1 MRKDMTMKTALHF
14 AIVASVIATV
24 GPPVA
29 AQELIVGAGY
39 TQFFD
44 DLSIDSAK
52 VSLEYRH
59 SPFYERGRI
68 DIALAAA
75 TVVHTSGD
83 FFLGG
88 GLSARYALHQRWFI
102 EASVMPGAYWKMN
115 RRTVLAVHSKY
126 AVNLRL
132 GTLWK
137 AAIGYLL
144 GSHTSPMPAPQKA
157 TRASILC
164 QQGGISLFDLTP
176 QWVIDRRVQRNRK
189 RKLT

>member
-1 MRKDMTMKTALHF
+1 MRKDMTMKTALHL

-44 DLSIDSAK
+44 DLSIDSAQ
-52 VSLEYRH
+52 VSLEYRP

-88 GLSARYALHQRWFI
+88 GLSARYALHQQWFI
-102 EASVMPGAYWKMN
+102 EASVMPGAYWEN
-115 RRTVLAVHSKY
+115 EQA
-126 AVNLRL
+126 N
-132 GTLWK
+132 G
-137 AAIGYLL
+137 L
-144 GSHTSPMPAPQKA
+144 GSTFEIRSQLALGYTLKSGN
-157 TRASILC
+157 RISV
-164 QQGGISLFDLTP
+164 GISHKSNASTAESNPGVNSLSARWHFTF
-176 QWVIDRRVQRNRK
+176 
-189 RKLT
+189 